1 MEPLRGWSDSRMLL
15 GVLCLTG
22 TAQAGVLPEGTSVG
36 ELDSGLTVIAVPL
49 STPDLVA
56 VQIWMDVGSRHETE
70 SGSTGYAH
78 FAEHLLFR
86 GSENFSAEEREQ
98 RLLELGV
105 IDNAW
110 TSGDHTCYHLQLRAD
125 RLKSVLELEADRFL
139 RLTLTEDAV
148 RRESGAVAG
157 EHRKALS
164 DPESALYKALWGR
177 AFETHT
183 YHHTTIGLDED
194 VAAMADGLPV
204 IERFLD
210 AWYRPETATV
220 IIAGDIDPESAM
232 ASVASA
238 FSGWESAAV
247 EPPPPIPVEPA
258 QSAERRQTV
267 EWDGSPT
274 PARLAIG
281 WKTPAFVPGED
292 EAAAW
297 MLLHSLLTGRAAP
310 LYRRLI
316 EDEGAPAWSMWSTA
330 PDSVDPGLMSVVVAL
345 KDGVAPAEVEAMIDE
360 EVAALGMLTPAQL
373 SAAQQ
378 RARRSLLMSLD
389 SPRRWAS
396 QLGWYTSIG
405 GHPGAL
411 DRHLDAL
418 AAVTVEDIVRLAQTR
433 LVASQ
438 RTVVTMEASP

>member
-1 MEPLRGWSDSRMLL
+1 MEPLRGWSDSRMWMGALF
-15 GVLCLTG
+15 LTG

-70 SGSTGYAH
+70 LGSTGYAH

-86 GSENFSAEEREQ
+86 GSENFSAEAREQ

-125 RLKSVLELEADRFL
+125 RLSAVLELEADRFL
-139 RLTLTEDAV
+139 RLALTEDAV

-157 EHRKALS
+157 EHRKELS
-164 DPESALYKALWGR
+164 DPESALYKALWGQ
-177 AFETHT
+177 AFVAHT

-194 VAAMADGLPV
+194 VAAMADGLPA
-204 IERFLD
+204 IERFLG
-210 AWYRPETATV
+210 AWYRPDTTTV
-220 IIAGDIDPESAM
+220 VIAGDIDPESAM
-232 ASVASA
+232 ASVASV
-238 FSGWESAAV
+238 FSGWEAADV
-247 EPPPPIPVEPA
+247 EPPPPITPEPS
-258 QSAERRQTV
+258 QSAERRHTV
-267 EWDGSPT
+267 AWDGSPT

-281 WKTPAFVPGED
+281 WKTPAFVPGEGD
-292 EAAAW
+292 AAAW
-297 MLLHSLLTGRAAP
+297 MLLHSLLTGRTAP

-316 EDEGAPAWSMWSTA
+316 EDEDAAAWSMWSTA
-330 PDSVDPGLMSVVVAL
+330 PDSVDPGLLSVVVEL
-345 KDGVAPAEVEAMIDE
+345 KDGIDPAVVEAMIYE
-360 EVAALGMLTPAQL
+360 EVSALEGLTTAQL
-373 SAAQQ
+373 AAAQQ

-396 QLGWYTSIG
+396 QVGWYTSLG
-405 GHPGAL
+405 GDPGAL

-418 AAVTVEDIVRLAQTR
+418 AAVTVEDVVRLAQTQ
-433 LVASQ
+433 LVAAQ
-438 RTVVTMEASP
+438 RTVVVMEESP

>member
-1 MEPLRGWSDSRMLL
+1 MEPLRGWSDSRPW
-15 GVLCLTG
+15 LCALFLSTS
-22 TAQAGVLPEGTSVG
+22 AQADVLPQGTSIG
-36 ELDSGLTVIAVPL
+36 DLESGLTVIAVPL

-70 SGSTGYAH
+70 PGATGYAH

-125 RLKSVLELEADRFL
+125 RLDDVLALEADRFL

-157 EHRKALS
+157 EHRKAQS
-164 DPESALYKALWGR
+164 DPESALYKALWAR

-194 VAAMADGLPV
+194 VAAMAEGLPV

-210 AWYRPETATV
+210 TWYRPDTATV
-220 IIAGDIDPESAM
+220 VVAGDIDPEEVV

-238 FSGWESAAV
+238 FSGWAPAAV
-247 EPPPPIPVEPA
+247 EPPPTIAAEPV
-258 QSAERRQTV
+258 QSAERRQTLD
-267 EWDGSPT
+267 WDGSPT

-281 WKTPAFVPGED
+281 WKTPAFVPGEGD
-292 EAAAW
+292 AAAW

-316 EDEGAPAWSMWSTA
+316 EDEAAPAWSMWSTA
-330 PDSVDPGLMSVVVAL
+330 PDSVDPGLMSVTIEL
-345 KDGVAPAEVEAMIDE
+345 KDGIAPAEVEAMVYE
-360 EVAALGMLTPAQL
+360 EVAALGSITPAQL
-373 SAAQQ
+373 AAAQQ

-396 QLGWYTSIG
+396 QLGWYTVLG
-405 GHPGAL
+405 GDPGAL
-411 DRHLDAL
+411 DRHLAAL
-418 AAVTVEDIVRLAQTR
+418 AAVTTQDIVRLAQGR
-433 LVASQ
+433 LVAAQ
-438 RTVVTMEASP
+438 RTVVVMEASP